1 MWNGESRLQ
10 HGHFRSVKLAVRR
23 GEGTKPLKPGTRD
36 AIEPDMCQSQ
46 PGRHADRSERLP
58 SHRVT
63 EISPLGLALRA
74 LAWAGSL
81 IFAWLS
87 VTLVATELG
96 WGVDSHAYWSAWRG
110 EMYGAAPATRD
121 AYLYSPA
128 FAQVLWPLAQ
138 LPWPA
143 FAAIWGC
150 AATVAIAWLAAG
162 VRKVWAVPLGLMGTF
177 EVLTGNVNWVLALVA
192 VFGLRHPGIWTIALL
207 TKVTPAL
214 GPLWFLA
221 RGEWRNLGWA
231 IMWST
236 VVVALSV
243 SISPDLWRQ
252 WWDFLTLHSGSATRT
267 VGSALLP
274 PLWIRLPAVVALVVW
289 GGRTNR
295 IWTLPVAMV
304 LSSPVSGI
312 GQLVVLLAIPR
323 LARRP
328 RQDSPSSNEVH
339 TAEQAR

>member
-1 MWNGESRLQ
+1 MTDIRP
-10 HGHFRSVKLAVRR
+10 LA
-23 GEGTKPLKPGTRD
+23 
-36 AIEPDMCQSQ
+36 
-46 PGRHADRSERLP
+46 
-58 SHRVT
+58 
-63 EISPLGLALRA
+63 LALRA

-96 WGVDSHAYWSAWRG
+96 FGVDSHAYWSAWRG

-128 FAQVLWPLAQ
+128 FAQALWPLAQ

-143 FAAIWGC
+143 FAVIWALGATAAI
-150 AATVAIAWLAAG
+150 VWLAAG
-162 VRKVWAVPLGLMGTF
+162 AGKTWAVPLFLLGTF
-177 EVLTGNVNWVLALVA
+177 EILTGNVNWVLAVIA
-192 VFGLRHPGIWTIALL
+192 VVGLRLPGVWTIALM

-214 GPLWFLA
+214 GPVWFLA
-221 RGEWRNLGWA
+221 RGEWRQLGTSIAWA
-231 IMWST
+231 AT
-236 VVVALSV
+236 LVALSV

-252 WWDFLTLHSGSATRT
+252 WWDFLTTHSGSAAGQ
-267 VGSALLP
+267 VGSAFLP

-289 GGRTNR
+289 GARTDR
-295 IWTLPVAMV
+295 VWTLPVGMA

-323 LARRP
+323 LLKRDAAGVAPPGRRTGSTRVRTWPGARRAAG
-328 RQDSPSSNEVH
+328 R
-339 TAEQAR
+339 